1 MATPKGGNFGKVL
14 EIDLSKLTYKTRPV
28 SDEIL
33 QQYIGARGLGAYY
46 AVTEYKAGKNPLD
59 EDAFVFVGPGPL
71 AGTMCVSPR
80 TSIVNKNPYTGLLN
94 HGECGAHLASEIKWA
109 GWDGIYIKGR
119 AKKPVWFSVVND
131 KVEFRDASKMWGK
144 TTDETHEMMIKEMK
158 DSRIRSILIG
168 PAGEN
173 GVFYSCL
180 IVERFRAAARSN
192 AGSVFG
198 DKKLKGFAIRGT
210 KYAVPVVDNAK
221 FLAAAQVAKETN
233 ISDPGA
239 GRRKVWGT
247 ASSLETNNF
256 VLGSLIVKNF
266 QTTWWPDIVKLGAEE
281 AERKF
286 WKRHVSCTNCQTHCL
301 KLGVLREGKYKGLI
315 AEAPEYESGGLLG
328 SNLGMKDFDQMTA
341 LIEACDAYGLDY
353 ISTGGVLGFVTEA
366 VEKGALKPADL
377 DGLKP
382 KWGDGDTYMKLIDKI
397 AYKEGKA
404 GKLLSQ
410 GVARMSKQ
418 IGKGTDAYANVVKGR
433 ELAAHDPRGDKSRY
447 YSYCIG
453 TNGGDHAEGAS
464 SSNLCQVAMND
475 SLCLCTFCS
484 SGVWG
489 ASTDKIV
496 VDMLNPLCGWNWKTD
511 EYWMAAKRIITA
523 ERVFN
528 VREGVSAKDDR
539 LPKRMYAEKLPA
551 GPKKG
556 VVFTEEDQKKFSTDA
571 YKFFGWDEKGIPTE
585 ASLKAY
591 GLDFLI
597 DDLNAAKKKY
607 NL

>member
-14 EIDLSKLTYKTRPV
+14 EIDLSTQTYKTRPV

-33 QQYIGARGLGAYY
+33 QQYVGARGLGAYY

-173 GVFYSCL
+173 GVLYSCL

-266 QTTWWPDIVKLGAEE
+266 QTTWWPDVVKLGAEE

-328 SNLGMKDFDQMTA
+328 TNLGMKDFDQMTA

-353 ISTGGVLGFVTEA
+353 ISTGGVLGFTTEA
-366 VEKGALKPADL
+366 VEKGALKPSDL

-397 AYKEGKA
+397 AYKQGKA

-433 ELAAHDPRGDKSRY
+433 ELAAHDPRGDKSRFY
-447 YSYCIG
+447 TYCIG

-464 SSNLCQVAMND
+464 SRGLCQVAMND
-475 SLCLCTFCS
+475 SLCLCTFTS

-489 ASTDKIV
+489 GSTDKIV

-511 EYWMAAKRIITA
+511 DYWMAAKRIITA

-528 VREGVSAKDDR
+528 VREGISAKDDR

-556 VVFTEEDQKKFSTDA
+556 VVFTEEDHKKATTDA

-585 ASLKAY
+585 ATLKAY
-591 GLDFLI
+591 NLEFLI

>member
-14 EIDLSKLTYKTRPV
+14 EIDLSTQTYKTRPV

-46 AVTEYKAGKNPLD
+46 AVTEYKAGKSPFD

-144 TTDETHEMMIKEMK
+144 TTDDTHEMMIKEMK
-158 DSRIRSILIG
+158 DSRIRSIVIG

-173 GVFYSCL
+173 GVLYSCL

-221 FLAAAQVAKETN
+221 FLAAAQVAKDTN

-247 ASSLETNNF
+247 ASSLEANNF

-281 AERKF
+281 AERTF
-286 WKRHVSCTNCQTHCL
+286 WKRHVACTNCVTHCL
-301 KLGVLREGKYKGLI
+301 KLGVLREGKYRGLI

-353 ISTGGVLGFVTEA
+353 ISTGGVLGFTTEA
-366 VEKGALKPADL
+366 VEKGALKPSDL

-433 ELAAHDPRGDKSRY
+433 ELAAHDPRGDKSRFY
-447 YSYCIG
+447 TYCIG

-464 SSNLCQVAMND
+464 SRDLCQVAMND
-475 SLCLCTFCS
+475 SLCLCTFTS

-489 ASTDKIV
+489 ASTDKV
-496 VDMLNPLCGWNWKTD
+496 VTDMLNPLCGWNWKTD
-511 EYWMAAKRIITA
+511 DYWLAAKRILTA

-528 VREGVSAKDDR
+528 VREGISAKDDR

-556 VVFTEEDQKKFSTDA
+556 VVFTEEDHKKSSTDA
-571 YKFFGWDEKGIPTE
+571 YKFLGWDEKGIPTE

-597 DDLNAAKKKY
+597 ADVNEAKKKY

>member
-1 MATPKGGNFGKVL
+1 MAAPKGGNFGRVL
-14 EIDLSKLTYKTRPV
+14 EIDLSAQTYKTRTIP
-28 SDEIL
+28 DEIY
-33 QQYIGARGLGAYY
+33 QQFVGARGLGAYF
-46 AVTEYKAGKNPLD
+46 AVKEYKAGKNPLD
-59 EDAFVFVGPGPL
+59 EDAFVFIGSGPL

-80 TSIVNKNPYTGLLN
+80 TCIVNKNPYTGLLN

-144 TTDETHEMMIKEMK
+144 TTETAHEMMIKEMK
-158 DSRIRSILIG
+158 DSRIRSIVIG

-198 DKKLKGFAIRGT
+198 DKKLKGFAVRGT

-221 FLAAAQVAKETN
+221 FLAAANVAKETN

-256 VLGSLIVKNF
+256 VRGSLIVKNF
-266 QTTWWPDIVKLGAEE
+266 QTTWWPDVVKLGAEE

-328 SNLGMKDFDQMTA
+328 TNLGMKDFDQMAA

-353 ISTGGVLGFVTEA
+353 ISTGGVLGFTTEA
-366 VEKGALKPADL
+366 VEKGALKPSDL

-382 KWGDGDTYMKLIDKI
+382 TWGDGDTYMKLIDKI
-397 AYKEGKA
+397 AYKQGKA

-410 GVARMSKQ
+410 GVARMSRQ

-433 ELAAHDPRGDKSRY
+433 ELAAHDPRGDKNRFY
-447 YSYCIG
+447 TYCIG
-453 TNGGDHAEGAS
+453 TNGADHAEGAS
-464 SSNLCQVAMND
+464 SADLCRVAMND
-475 SLCLCTFCS
+475 SLCLCTFTS

-496 VDMLNPLCGWNWKTD
+496 VDMLNPLCGWTWKTD
-511 EYWMAAKRIITA
+511 DYWMAAKRILTA

-528 VREGVSAKDDR
+528 VREGICAKDDR

-556 VVFTEEDQKKFSTDA
+556 VVFTEEDHSKRQTDA
-571 YKFFGWDEKGIPTE
+571 YKFLGWDDKGIPTE
-585 ASLKAY
+585 ATLKAY
-591 GLDFLI
+591 GLEFLI
-597 DDLNAAKKKY
+597 EDLNAAKKKY

>member
-1 MATPKGGNFGKVL
+1 M
-14 EIDLSKLTYKTRPV
+14 
-28 SDEIL
+28 
-33 QQYIGARGLGAYY
+33 
-46 AVTEYKAGKNPLD
+46 
-59 EDAFVFVGPGPL
+59 
-71 AGTMCVSPR
+71 
-80 TSIVNKNPYTGLLN
+80 
-94 HGECGAHLASEIKWA
+94 KWA
-109 GWDGIYIKGR
+109 GWDGICSKGR
-119 AKKPVWFSVVND
+119 AKKPVWLSIVND
-131 KVEFRDASKMWGK
+131 KVEFKDASKMWGK
-144 TTDETHEMMIKEMK
+144 TTDDTHEMMVKEMK
-158 DSRIRSILIG
+158 DSRIRSIVIG

-198 DKKLKGFAIRGT
+198 DKKLKGFAVRGT

-266 QTTWWPDIVKLGAEE
+266 QTTWWPDVVKLGAEE

-328 SNLGMKDFDQMTA
+328 TNLGMKDFDQMTA

-353 ISTGGVLGFVTEA
+353 ISTGGVLGFTTEA
-366 VEKGALKPADL
+366 VEKGALKPSDL

-382 KWGDGDTYMKLIDKI
+382 KWGDGDTYMKMIDKI

-433 ELAAHDPRGDKSRY
+433 ELAAHDPRGDKSRFY
-447 YSYCIG
+447 TYCIG

-464 SSNLCQVAMND
+464 SSDLCRVAMND
-475 SLCLCTFCS
+475 SLCVCTFCS

-511 EYWMAAKRIITA
+511 DYWMAAKRILTA

-528 VREGVSAKDDR
+528 VREGISSKDDR

-556 VVFTEEDQKKFSTDA
+556 VVFTEEDHKKASTDA

-597 DDLNAAKKKY
+597 DDLNAARKKY
-607 NL
+607 NV

>member
-1 MATPKGGNFGKVL
+1 MAEPKGGNFGKVL
-14 EIDLSKLTYKTRPV
+14 EIDLSRQTYKTRPV
-28 SDEIL
+28 SDEVF
-33 QQYIGARGLGAYY
+33 QQYIGARGLGAYF

-59 EDAFVFVGPGPL
+59 EDTFVFIGSGPL

-80 TSIVNKNPYTGLLN
+80 TSVVNKNPYTGLLN
-94 HGECGAHLASEIKWA
+94 HGECGAHLASELKWA
-109 GWDGIYIKGR
+109 GWDGLLIRGR
-119 AKKPVWFSVVND
+119 AKRPVWFSVVND

-144 TTDETHEMMIKEMK
+144 TTEVTHEMMTRDMK
-158 DSRIRSILIG
+158 DSRIRSIVIG

-173 GVFYSCL
+173 GIPYSCL

-192 AGSVFG
+192 AGFLFG
-198 DKKLKGFAIRGT
+198 NKKLKGFAVRGT
-210 KYAVPVVDNAK
+210 KYAVPVVDNPR
-221 FLAAAQVAKETN
+221 FLAAANVAKETN

-266 QTTWWPDIVKLGAEE
+266 QTTWWPDIVRLGAEE

-286 WKRHVSCTNCQTHCL
+286 WRRHVSCTNCQTHCL
-301 KLGVLREGKYKGLI
+301 KLGVLREGKYRGLI

-353 ISTGGVLGFVTEA
+353 ISTGGVLAFTTEA
-366 VEKGALKPADL
+366 VEKGALKPSDL

-382 KWGDGDTYMKLIDKI
+382 VWGDGDTYMKLIDKI
-397 AYKEGKA
+397 AYKDGKA

-410 GVARMSKQ
+410 GVTKMSRQ
-418 IGKGTDAYANVVKGR
+418 IGKGTDAYACVVKGR
-433 ELAAHDPRGDKSRY
+433 ELAAHDPRGDKNRY

-453 TNGGDHAEGAS
+453 TNGADHAEGAS
-464 SSNLCQVAMND
+464 SRDLCMVAMND
-475 SLCLCTFCS
+475 SLCLCTFTS

-489 ASTDKIV
+489 ANTDKIV

-511 EYWMAAKRIITA
+511 DYWTAAKRILAA
-523 ERVFN
+523 ERAFN
-528 VREGVSAKDDR
+528 VREGISAKDDR

-556 VVFTEEDQKKFSTDA
+556 VVFTEEDQKQRQADA
-571 YKFFGWDEKGIPTE
+571 YKFLGWDDKGIPTE
-585 ASLKAY
+585 ATLKAY
-591 GLDFLI
+591 GLEFLI
-597 DDLNAAKKKY
+597 DDVNAAKKKF

>member
-1 MATPKGGNFGKVL
+1 
-14 EIDLSKLTYKTRPV
+14 
-28 SDEIL
+28 
-33 QQYIGARGLGAYY
+33 
-46 AVTEYKAGKNPLD
+46 
-59 EDAFVFVGPGPL
+59 
-71 AGTMCVSPR
+71 MCVSPR

-144 TTDETHEMMIKEMK
+144 TTDDTHEMMIKEMK
-158 DSRIRSILIG
+158 DSRIRSIVIG

-173 GVFYSCL
+173 GVLYSCL

-192 AGSVFG
+192 AGSLFG

-221 FLAAAQVAKETN
+221 FLAAAAVAKETN

-247 ASSLETNNF
+247 ASSLEANNF

-281 AERKF
+281 AERTF
-286 WKRHVSCTNCQTHCL
+286 WKRHVSCTNCVTHCL
-301 KLGVLREGKYKGLI
+301 KLGVLRDGKYRGLI

-328 SNLGMKDFDQMTA
+328 SNLGMKKFDQMTA

-366 VEKGALKPADL
+366 VEKGVLKPADL

-382 KWGDGDTYMKLIDKI
+382 TWGDGDTYMKLIDKI
-397 AYKEGKA
+397 AYREGKA

-433 ELAAHDPRGDKSRY
+433 ELAAHDPRGDKSRFY
-447 YSYCIG
+447 TYCIG

-464 SSNLCQVAMND
+464 SSDLCRVAMND

-496 VDMLNPLCGWNWKTD
+496 TDMLNPLCGWSWKTD
-511 EYWMAAKRIITA
+511 DYWMAAKRILTA

-528 VREGVSAKDDR
+528 VREGISAKDDR

-556 VVFTEEDQKKFSTDA
+556 VVFTEEDHKKFSTDA
-571 YKFFGWDEKGIPTE
+571 YKFLGWDEKGIPTE
-585 ASLKAY
+585 AALKAY
-591 GLDFLI
+591 GLDYLI
-597 DDLNAAKKKY
+597 ADVETARKKF

>member
-14 EIDLSKLTYKTRPV
+14 EIDLSTQTYKTRPV

-131 KVEFRDASKMWGK
+131 KVEFKDASKMWGK
-144 TTDETHEMMIKEMK
+144 TTDDTHEMMIKEMK
-158 DSRIRSILIG
+158 DSRIRSIVIG

-173 GVFYSCL
+173 GVLYSCL

-266 QTTWWPDIVKLGAEE
+266 QTTWWPDVVKLGAEE

-328 SNLGMKDFDQMTA
+328 TNLGMKDFDQMAA

-353 ISTGGVLGFVTEA
+353 ISTGGVLGFTTEA
-366 VEKGALKPADL
+366 VEKGALKPSDL

-382 KWGDGDTYMKLIDKI
+382 TWGDGDTYMKLIDKI

-418 IGKGTDAYANVVKGR
+418 IGKGTDAYANVVKGTR
-433 ELAAHDPRGDKSRY
+433 AGGPR
-447 YSYCIG
+447 
-453 TNGGDHAEGAS
+453 
-464 SSNLCQVAMND
+464 
-475 SLCLCTFCS
+475 
-484 SGVWG
+484 
-489 ASTDKIV
+489 
-496 VDMLNPLCGWNWKTD
+496 
-511 EYWMAAKRIITA
+511 
-523 ERVFN
+523 
-528 VREGVSAKDDR
+528 
-539 LPKRMYAEKLPA
+539 PA
-551 GPKKG
+551 GRQVPVLHLLHRHQRGRPRRRGKQPG
-556 VVFTEEDQKKFSTDA
+556 ALRGGHE
-571 YKFFGWDEKGIPTE
+571 
-585 ASLKAY
+585 
-591 GLDFLI
+591 
-597 DDLNAAKKKY
+597 
-607 NL
+607 